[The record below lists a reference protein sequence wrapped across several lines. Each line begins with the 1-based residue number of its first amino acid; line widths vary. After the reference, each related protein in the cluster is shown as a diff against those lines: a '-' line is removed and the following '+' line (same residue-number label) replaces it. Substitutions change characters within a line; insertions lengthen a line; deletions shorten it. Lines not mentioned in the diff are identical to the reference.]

1 MCMHREDANRSLFL
15 ENKKKNKKEK
25 ERLTKSRKDKYIQ
38 LRKELSIPNRINEM
52 NQYWYK
58 I

>member
-1 MCMHREDANRSLFL
+1 MHREDTNRSLFL
-15 ENKKKNKKEK
+15 ENKKKKNKKEK

-38 LRKELSIPNRINEM
+38 LRKELSIPNRINET

>member
-1 MCMHREDANRSLFL
+1 MHREDANRSLFL
-15 ENKKKNKKEK
+15 ENKKKKNKKEK

-38 LRKELSIPNRINEM
+38 LRKELSIPNRINET

>member
-1 MCMHREDANRSLFL
+1 MHRENANRSLFL
-15 ENKKKNKKEK
+15 ENKKKIKKEK

-38 LRKELSIPNRINEM
+38 LRKELSIPNRINET

>member
-15 ENKKKNKKEK
+15 ENKKKIKKEK

-38 LRKELSIPNRINEM
+38 LRKELSIPNRINET

>member
-38 LRKELSIPNRINEM
+38 LRKELSIPNRINET

>member
-1 MCMHREDANRSLFL
+1 MHREDTNRSLFL
-15 ENKKKNKKEK
+15 ENKKKKNKKEK